1 MATVLYRFCVSTFL
15 SIIASHSILQLTVSQ
30 QWTLLRR
37 TILVQLRYVQQSAL
51 YHNASHK
58 KRIGGET
65 SQDRAFSRRESGE
78 VRRNLSPTWSVLSL
92 IINRAY
98 IAASRRSDR
107 ALGPR
112 VESARRASEIHK
124 RRTGRSLRIT
134 EADVMNEEMYEEEVD
149 LPMHYDRLMAHL
161 QTQNASFDHGLAA
174 YLTSHVAMRA
184 TLDRAMWRT
193 SQHDLNTINKSQYR
207 DTDATQSP
215 QQYMLAGQTPLES
228 WAQSPELGA
237 QAKRSIVE
245 PLSTQLPT
253 NVQALLAITPIDLS
267 FDNTMPSSG
276 MHQQAFNKRS
286 YTYKPNSRQQS
297 NTPSSA
303 SQIVTTR
310 PKKDS
315 IESVNRASAPQTSAS
330 DASSFHSTIGRTLS
344 HAGFEFNEKGL
355 EKVNVS
361 TMEYSKVSVDHE
373 GSNGSMEPSET
384 GWENFFFDDAPY
396 LMFEQTR

>member
-1 MATVLYRFCVSTFL
+1 
-15 SIIASHSILQLTVSQ
+15 
-30 QWTLLRR
+30 
-37 TILVQLRYVQQSAL
+37 
-51 YHNASHK
+51 
-58 KRIGGET
+58 
-65 SQDRAFSRRESGE
+65 
-78 VRRNLSPTWSVLSL
+78 VLSL
-92 IINRAY
+92 IIDRAY

-161 QTQNASFDHGLAA
+161 QTQNASFDRGLAA

-184 TLDRAMWRT
+184 ALDRAMWKT

-228 WAQSPELGA
+228 WAQASRMSAQSELSA
-237 QAKRSIVE
+237 VE

-253 NVQALLAITPIDLS
+253 DIQALLAITPIDLS
-267 FDNTMPSSG
+267 FDNTTPASG
-276 MHQQAFNKRS
+276 MHQQAFNRQN
-286 YTYKPNSRQQS
+286 YTYKPNSRRQI

-303 SQIVTTR
+303 SQIVTTQ
-310 PKKDS
+310 PKTDS
-315 IESVNRASAPQTSAS
+315 IESVNRASAPWTSGS
-330 DASSFHSTIGRTLS
+330 DTSSSHPTTGRTIS
-344 HAGFEFNEKGL
+344 RAGYEFNEKDL
-355 EKVNVS
+355 KKVNVY
-361 TMEYSKVSVDHE
+361 TMDYPKVSADHE
-373 GSNGSMEPSET
+373 GSNGSMEPGESD
-384 GWENFFFDDAPY
+384 WEKVLFNDAPY
-396 LMFEQTR
+396 FVFEQTR